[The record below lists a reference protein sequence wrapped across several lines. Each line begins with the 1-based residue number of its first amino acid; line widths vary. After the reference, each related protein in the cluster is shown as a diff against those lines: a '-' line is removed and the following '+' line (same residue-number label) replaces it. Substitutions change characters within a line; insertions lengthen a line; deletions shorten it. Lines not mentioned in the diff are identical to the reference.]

1 MAGAVAQ
8 ILATALMLSAM
19 RERSFSVVT
28 AIIKTEPVQVALF
41 GLAVL
46 GDPLTPA
53 TLAAVLVATAG
64 VVLISS
70 KAGLAD
76 LGRAG
81 LRPVALGVLAGTFF
95 ALAAVAFRG
104 AVTSLDQGSFVLRA
118 SVTLAW
124 ALGLQTAILV
134 AWLLATN
141 RRALW
146 GSLGEWRASLL
157 AGFLGAL
164 ASQFWF
170 MAFALTT
177 AANVRTL
184 ALVEVVFAQVVSHRF
199 LAQATARR
207 ELAGMALIVAGVAL
221 LLWGQA

>member
-1 MAGAVAQ
+1 
-8 ILATALMLSAM
+8 
-19 RERSFSVVT
+19 
-28 AIIKTEPVQVALF
+28 
-41 GLAVL
+41 
-46 GDPLTPA
+46 
-53 TLAAVLVATAG
+53 
-64 VVLISS
+64 
-70 KAGLAD
+70 
-76 LGRAG
+76 
-81 LRPVALGVLAGTFF
+81 
-95 ALAAVAFRG
+95 
-104 AVTSLDQGSFVLRA
+104 
-118 SVTLAW
+118 
-124 ALGLQTAILV
+124 V

-207 ELAGMALIVAGVAL
+207 ELAGMALIVGGVAL